1 MKSFFLAVCGVFFAT
16 YGNAASSVRTTFS
29 NAAVS
34 HIDAIGM
41 FVPDLDAAAAFLQEI
56 GAILTWDCV
65 VGTASVKGYSI
76 GNINLELGGHGYP
89 QIFTGNP
96 GDGTDYGL
104 MNIQL
109 SPTYDLEHSLLK
121 LKTLGVGHSPT
132 LPGEDDDKVT
142 HIDFTWNQ
150 TLLTGTPDVR
160 PYISIC
166 EYFKPYKNN
175 GRMLYPDSPVQFVD
189 LLLNAKNA
197 AATVAFYEKLFDIKS
212 TNGVFDIET
221 HFGLYQGQSKVVVRA
236 DITDVQ
242 RARAAQLIP
251 GLEFVQSKSQRV
263 LVLN

>member
-1 MKSFFLAVCGVFFAT
+1 MKGLLLAVLGVFFAS
-16 YGNAASSVRTTFS
+16 YGNAVRTTFS

-41 FVPDLDAAAAFLQEI
+41 FVPDLDTAAAFLKEI
-56 GAILTWDCV
+56 GATLIWDCV
-65 VGTASVKGYSI
+65 VGTASVKGFSI

-89 QIFTGNP
+89 RIFTGKP
-96 GDGTDYGL
+96 VDGTNYGL

-109 SPTYDLEHSLLK
+109 SPTYNLEDTLLK
-121 LKTLGVGHSPT
+121 LKTLGVSHTPT
-132 LPGEDDDKVT
+132 LPGEDADKVT
-142 HIDFTWNQ
+142 HIDYTWNQ
-150 TLLTGTPDVR
+150 TLLTGTPDVS

-166 EYFKPYKNN
+166 QYFKPYRNN

-189 LLLNAKNA
+189 LLVNAKNA

-212 TNGVFDIET
+212 ANGVFDIET

-236 DITDVQ
+236 DITDAQ
-242 RARAAQLIP
+242 RARAAQVIP
-251 GLEFVQSKSQRV
+251 GLEFVQSKSQSV